1 MKINTNLSTSFRR
14 LPAAMALLVAAGPG
28 VAHSQALEEVIVTA
42 QKRAE
47 SLMDVP
53 LSVSAVSGDKML
65 EAGIRNLGDLTAYV
79 PNFQK
84 SETSIGNYLSI
95 RGISS
100 GINQGFEQSVVQFID
115 DVALGRS
122 PLARAPFMD
131 LNRVEVLRGPQ
142 NVLFGK
148 NAIGGALSLVTNTPT
163 DELEGSIMLEYEPEY
178 DSSEVNL
185 VLSGGLTDDL
195 RGRLAV
201 SYTHLTL
208 PTTRQRC
215 RSRWSADH

>member
-1 MKINTNLSTSFRR
+1 MTITTNGSTSIRR
-14 LPAAMALLVAAGPG
+14 LPAAIALTVATIPSTAY
-28 VAHSQALEEVIVTA
+28 SQALEEVIATA

-53 LSVSAVSGDKML
+53 LSVSAVSGDKMM

-84 SETSIGNYLSI
+84 SETSIGNFLSI

-100 GINQGFEQSVVQFID
+100 GINQGFEQSVVQYMD

-131 LNRVEVLRGPQ
+131 LARVEVLRGPQ

-148 NAIGGALSLVTNTPT
+148 NSIGSALSLVSQHRP
-163 DELEGSIMLEYEPEY
+163 DQPLLRYELC
-178 DSSEVNL
+178 
-185 VLSGGLTDDL
+185 
-195 RGRLAV
+195 RGR
-201 SYTHLTL
+201 
-208 PTTRQRC
+208 
-215 RSRWSADH
+215 